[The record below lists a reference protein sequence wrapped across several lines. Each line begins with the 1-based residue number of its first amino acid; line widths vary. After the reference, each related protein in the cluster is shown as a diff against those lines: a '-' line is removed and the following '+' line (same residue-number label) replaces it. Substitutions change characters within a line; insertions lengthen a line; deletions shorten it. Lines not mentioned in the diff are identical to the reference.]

1 MVRKIIRGE
10 SKMKTIRIF
19 ILILFLAGISNAT
32 ELHVDKNRHNL
43 VKFISDA
50 PIEDFEGITENIDGY
65 MYYEG
70 EDLLKDSQ
78 IYFEVDLTTVDTGI
92 GLRNRH
98 MRDNY
103 LETDKYRMT
112 NFEGR
117 LTSVE
122 TISDNEYQVIVEGKM
137 FIHGVTKQLQVE
149 GKIFKTENGFHVQ
162 TNFPISLPDYN
173 IEVPSLMFMKINEVM
188 DLHLDFYLEK
198 VN

>member
-1 MVRKIIRGE
+1 
-10 SKMKTIRIF
+10 MKTIRIF

-162 TNFPISLPDYN
+162 ANFPISLPNYN